1 MDKNNNNIK
10 TVTEHDLHTIT
21 NWDPSVCG
29 LVIEDL
35 KRYGLAV
42 VKRDDVIAV
51 NRKLAGWEDDGK

>member
-1 MDKNNNNIK
+1 MDKNNIK
-10 TVTEHDLHTIT
+10 TITGYDLRTIT
-21 NWDPSVCG
+21 NWSPSVCG

-42 VKRDDVIAV
+42 VKRDDVVAA

>member
-1 MDKNNNNIK
+1 MDKNNIK
-10 TVTEHDLHTIT
+10 TITGYDLRTIT
-21 NWDPSVCG
+21 NWDSSVCG

-42 VKRDDVIAV
+42 VKRDDVVAV

>member
-1 MDKNNNNIK
+1 MNKNNIK
-10 TVTEHDLHTIT
+10 TITGYDLRTIT
-21 NWDPSVCG
+21 NWAPSVCG

-42 VKRDDVIAV
+42 VKRDDVVAV